1 MKKSRGYASWHGG
14 RDVIADA
21 GISIEAKTA
30 LEAKLPTFNG
40 IDQRQRLKDIMAAL
54 DLDLSKGEDT
64 AWRRRNKAAH
74 GTPIPQGQELAAI
87 RDMKLLRGL
96 FQRLL
101 LRITN
106 AADYYIDYSSP
117 NHNCRPLRQAPPPIG

>member
-1 MKKSRGYASWHGG
+1 MK
-14 RDVIADA
+14 D
-21 GISIEAKTA
+21 
-30 LEAKLPTFNG
+30 KLPTFNG
-40 IDQRQRLKDIMAAL
+40 IDQRQRLKDVMAAL
-54 DLDLSKGEDT
+54 NLELGEDEDA

-74 GTPIPQGQELAAI
+74 GTPIPQGHEVAAI

-106 AADYYIDYSSP
+106 AADRYIDYASP
-117 NHNCRPLRQAPPPIG
+117 NHEYRPLRQAPPTTG